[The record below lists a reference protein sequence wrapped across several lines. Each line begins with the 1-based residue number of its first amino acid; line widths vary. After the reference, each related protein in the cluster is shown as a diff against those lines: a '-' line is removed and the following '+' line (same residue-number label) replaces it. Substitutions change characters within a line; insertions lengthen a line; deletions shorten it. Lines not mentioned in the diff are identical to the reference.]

1 MSLTFDA
8 EHEIDIPP
16 EDYFSEIHLAG
27 PFNVWL
33 HEEKLGVGY
42 RELERDLESGM
53 RKIEMVPRPEVPA
66 TLKKFIGER
75 FKMVEEGRLEGEVY
89 RFVVHPEKFGDR
101 IKVQGEMRIEPRPG
115 GCTRRVKITVD
126 ARVPGLGGLVERVTE
141 KNVKKSLDESARY
154 ANEWIREKGL

>member
-8 EHEIDIPP
+8 RHEIDIAP
-16 EDYFSEIHLAG
+16 DAYYREIHLAG

-42 RELERDLESGM
+42 REIASDHATGM

-66 TLKKFIGER
+66 TLKRFIGES
-75 FKMVEEGRLEGEVY
+75 FKMVEEGRLEGDTY

-101 IKVQGEMRIEPRPG
+101 IQVKGEMRLEPREG
-115 GCTRRVKITVD
+115 GCVRCVRVTID

-141 KNVKKSLDESARY
+141 KNVKKSLDESARF
-154 ANEWIREKGL
+154 ANEWIREKLQ